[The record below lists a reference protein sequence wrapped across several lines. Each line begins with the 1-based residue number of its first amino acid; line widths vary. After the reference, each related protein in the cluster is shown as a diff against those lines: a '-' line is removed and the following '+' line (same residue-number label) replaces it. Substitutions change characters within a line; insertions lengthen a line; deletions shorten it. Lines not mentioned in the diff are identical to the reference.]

1 MKVVL
6 CKGRSKKAWVGPLGK
21 TLHFDYSVTF
31 RRFSRRRERE
41 GEKGEMSNLVVG
53 GTAQQ
58 HHVLAREKNH
68 TGSDGEC
75 NIR

>member
-1 MKVVL
+1 MIIL
-6 CKGRSKKAWVGPLGK
+6 
-21 TLHFDYSVTF
+21 LHFDDLVEEE
-31 RRFSRRRERE
+31 RERE